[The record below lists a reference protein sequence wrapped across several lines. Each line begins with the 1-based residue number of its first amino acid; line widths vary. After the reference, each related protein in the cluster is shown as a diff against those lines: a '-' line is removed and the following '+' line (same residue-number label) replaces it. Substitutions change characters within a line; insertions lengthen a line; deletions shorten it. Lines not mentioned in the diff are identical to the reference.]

1 MLTKGC
7 GHQASQAG
15 ANPNVVNRVSA
26 AWLSGAPHAC
36 IRSYSNRGTI
46 GRSGVRTRRLR
57 AAIVHTGATWR
68 QCQPLSP
75 TPSPRGLGVPAPPPT
90 FWISG
95 IEPHLNR
102 ARDLGMSRRAAFG
115 RASIRAG
122 RRRAA
127 AAHPCATRRRDQRA
141 SPILGPRGTRTSR
154 HCRRSWCSLQGASL
168 SKILVFFQGAMRR
181 RDQRAFAKRG
191 VCPSTPLTAHRPNG
205 RTISPP
211 TANHQPSTTNRQ
223 PPTANHQP
231 PN

>member
-154 HCRRSWCSLQGASL
+154 HCRRSWCSFRAPRGAGTGERSR
-168 SKILVFFQGAMRR
+168 SAASAHPTPSRR
-181 RDQRAFAKRG
+181 T
-191 VCPSTPLTAHRPNG
+191 V
-205 RTISPP
+205 P
-211 TANHQPSTTNRQ
+211 TAGLSPHQLPTTNH
-223 PPTANHQP
+223 PTRL
-231 PN
+231 